1 MNVVDNREEKRF
13 ETEIEGYK
21 AVVEYDVKP
30 NILVLKHTE
39 VDKELA
45 GKGIGGEMVEAVLLQ
60 IELRGL
66 KVVPECGFVKKYID
80 RHPEWKSIVW
90 KE

>member
-1 MNVVDNREEKRF
+1 MNVIDNREEKKF
-13 ETEIEGYK
+13 ETEIDGYK
-21 AVVEYDVKP
+21 AFVEYDVKP

-39 VDKELA
+39 VDKALA
-45 GKGIGGEMVEAVLLQ
+45 GKGVGSEMIEAVLLQ

-66 KVVPECGFVKKYID
+66 KVIPECPFVKKYIGK
-80 RHPEWKSIVW
+80 HPEWQSIVT